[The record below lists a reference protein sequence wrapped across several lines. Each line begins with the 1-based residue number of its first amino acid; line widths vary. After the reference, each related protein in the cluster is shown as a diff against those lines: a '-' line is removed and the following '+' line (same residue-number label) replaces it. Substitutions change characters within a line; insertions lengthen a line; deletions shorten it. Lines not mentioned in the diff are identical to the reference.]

1 MKLYKL
7 TDKNQITHVDMK
19 WKIGKTNKIKKC
31 ENPKLCT
38 KDVIH
43 AYKNKNLALLLNPIH
58 ANIDDPLLFEAKG
71 IPVVEDFEK
80 CGVFS
85 LKINKKLS
93 IPEWYINKEIR
104 HDVQILFSI
113 LCAESV
119 LHIYEKE
126 YPENDTPR
134 KAIEAAKEYL
144 KAKNAAAA
152 VHAVH
157 AAARAAHAADYAAAI
172 ATCAAAIA
180 VHADY
185 AAYAA
190 AITAHAAC
198 ATAIADYAAYAAA
211 GAAHAAAGAAE
222 AAKYKID
229 FCKLADKAV
238 KNIMLAKE

>member
-7 TDKNQITHVDMK
+7 TDKNQITHADMK
-19 WKIGKTNKIKKC
+19 WEIGKTNKIKKC
-31 ENPKLCT
+31 ENPQLCT

-43 AYKNKNLALLLNPIH
+43 AYKNKNLALLLNPVH
-58 ANIDDPLLFEAKG
+58 AKIDDPLLFEAEG
-71 IPVVEDFEK
+71 IPAVEDFGK

-144 KAKNAAAA
+144 KTKNAAATADA
-152 VHAVH
+152 VHVAE
-157 AAARAAHAADYAAAI
+157 YAAAI
-172 ATCAAAIA
+172 ALCAAAIA
-180 VHADY
+180 GRADC

-190 AITAHAAC
+190 EIAAHAAC
-198 ATAIADYAAYAAA
+198 AATIADRADYAAA
-211 GAAHAAAGAAE
+211 GAAYAAAGAAE

-229 FCKLADKAV
+229 FCKLADKAI
-238 KNIMLAKE
+238 NSIMLAKE